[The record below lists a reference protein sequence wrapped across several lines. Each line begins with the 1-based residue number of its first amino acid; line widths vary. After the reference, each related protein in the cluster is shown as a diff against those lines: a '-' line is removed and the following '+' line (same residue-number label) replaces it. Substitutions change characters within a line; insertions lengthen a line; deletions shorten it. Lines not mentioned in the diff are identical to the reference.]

1 MKQPATKQNTSGSI
15 DFCFSLNE
23 RRLRNRFDAFSSRGT
38 DRADKKTCF
47 TPSEWVMCDFSMSR
61 CFRIAED
68 FLLSVK
74 ITRCWIRI
82 SLPRDFHQLDRIALS
97 SQMCPRGCF
106 MSRVTAEC
114 VRQLTSN
121 PELDTSSAGITGDVL
136 LSHSNANPQ
145 CE

>member
-1 MKQPATKQNTSGSI
+1 MKQPANKQNISGSI

-23 RRLRNRFDAFSSRGT
+23 CRLRNCFDAFSSRGT
-38 DRADKKTCF
+38 DRAGKKTCF
-47 TPSEWVMCDFSMSR
+47 TPSEWVMGDFSMSR
-61 CFRIAED
+61 YFRIAEE

-74 ITRCWIRI
+74 ITRCRIRI
-82 SLPRDFHQLDRIALS
+82 SLPRDFPRLDRIAHS

-121 PELDTSSAGITGDVL
+121 PELDAWSAVITGDVL